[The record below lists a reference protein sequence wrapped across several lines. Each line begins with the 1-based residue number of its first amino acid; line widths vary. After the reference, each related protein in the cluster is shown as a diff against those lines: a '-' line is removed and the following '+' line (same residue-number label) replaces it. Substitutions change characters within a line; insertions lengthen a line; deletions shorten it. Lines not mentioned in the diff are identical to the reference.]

1 MGCDLKRQAVDGA
14 TPSERIPMGSYR
26 SVHVYRKLVVLLTAR
41 HYLKA
46 GETQVAGEAME
57 LFPGDYPDDWAEALL
72 TWTKVHF
79 PLPDLWDIPP
89 DYSAVSDA
97 VRDERLEG
105 LRKFVDHSDCD
116 GRHSRGDVA
125 DIAALFEQV
134 QPDADEVLKLVDHVV
149 FERVARFFIA
159 ARDAHEF
166 ITYC

>member
-1 MGCDLKRQAVDGA
+1 MGCEIKRQATGSA
-14 TPSERIPMGSYR
+14 TPSERIPVGGYR
-26 SVHVYRKLVVLLTAR
+26 DVHVYRKLLVLLTTR

-46 GETQVAGEAME
+46 GETEVAEEAMS
-57 LFPGDYPDDWAEALL
+57 LFPGDYPEDWAQDLL
-72 TWTKVHF
+72 VLAGENPF
-79 PLPDLWDIPP
+79 ASDLHRNAP
-89 DYSAVSDA
+89 DYSVVSDA

-134 QPDADEVLKLVDHVV
+134 QQDASEVLDAEDRAW
-149 FERVARFFIA
+149 FARVARFFIA